1 MIRPCFNR
9 LSSAV
14 RTVFDGMA
22 KPIPC
27 EPPLLETICLLMPT
41 TSPRRLIKGPPLFPG
56 LIAALVWSKSPR
68 EIRAVRLSL
77 PADNSVSHCL
87 LKTKRIANGEN
98 KISRLH
104 RVGVSQLQRLDVRN
118 VNLEHSQI
126 ELVVAP
132 TSRAF
137 FVRPSLNWT
146 SISSTSIDHMS
157 VGDNMAFLRHNH
169 SRAK

>member
-27 EPPLLETICLLMPT
+27 EPPLLETICSLMPT
-41 TSPRRLIKGPPLFPG
+41 TSPRTLIKRP
-56 LIAALVWSKSPR
+56 AAVSWIDCRVSLKQITAR
-68 EIRAVRLSL
+68 IRAVRLSL

-98 KISRLH
+98 RISRLH
-104 RVGVSQLQRLDVRN
+104 RVGVSQLQRLDARN
-118 VNLEHSQI
+118 VDLEHSQI
-126 ELVVAP
+126 ELVVGTDQP
-132 TSRAF
+132 RFRRASIAQLDLN
-137 FVRPSLNWT
+137 FVLPDRPHECW
-146 SISSTSIDHMS
+146 
-157 VGDNMAFLRHNH
+157 
-169 SRAK
+169 

>member
-27 EPPLLETICLLMPT
+27 EPPLLETICSLMPT
-41 TSPRRLIKGPPLFPG
+41 TSPDVDQGP
-56 LIAALVWSKSPR
+56 AAVSWIDCRVSLEQIPAK
-68 EIRAVRLSL
+68 IRAVRLSL

-98 KISRLH
+98 RISRLH
-104 RVGVSQLQRLDVRN
+104 RVGVSQLQRLDARN
-118 VNLEHSQI
+118 VDLEHSQI
-126 ELVVAP
+126 ELVIGADQPRFRRASIAQLDLNFSP
-132 TSRAF
+132 T
-137 FVRPSLNWT
+137 
-146 SISSTSIDHMS
+146 
-157 VGDNMAFLRHNH
+157 
-169 SRAK
+169 